1 MLDWVT
7 FDFAAHAVWCQC
19 LCMGCA
25 SSGDL
30 AKHHLGV
37 EGRVLGVLLDC
48 CPSQARH
55 GMASGWDVSEL
66 NCFFCYATRPLWS
79 WQCTARHRTTYI
91 SAYMATVNQL
101 QGKQI
106 LC

>member
-66 NCFFCYATRPLWS
+66 NCFFAMPLDPYGPGS
-79 WQCTARHRTTYI
+79 ALRAIALLTSAPTWQ
-91 SAYMATVNQL
+91 L
-101 QGKQI
+101 
-106 LC
+106 